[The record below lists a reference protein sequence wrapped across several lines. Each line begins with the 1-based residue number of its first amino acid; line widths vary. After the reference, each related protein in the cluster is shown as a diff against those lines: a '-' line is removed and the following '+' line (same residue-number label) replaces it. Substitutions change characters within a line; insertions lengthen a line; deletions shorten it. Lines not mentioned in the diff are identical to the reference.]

1 MKQTVKYILYTVLAA
16 VLIGCMT
23 VAYIAGKQSRKPLVC
38 KGVRIEILDS
48 TENCF
53 VTVPDVRKY
62 LDRGYGK
69 VIGLPIDSIDLV
81 KVEQIIDSRS
91 AVLKSEAFV
100 TRDSLL
106 NITITQRKPVVR
118 FQKKDGG
125 FYADSEGYIFPLQN
139 TYASHVQV
147 IDGEIPLAANSGY
160 KGDIGNEEEKAWF
173 KRIMNVVNYMENS
186 KVWKGKIVQI
196 HVQKNGELIL
206 VPRNGKEK
214 FLFGQPDS
222 INEKFSKMERY
233 YTTIVPEKGAD
244 RYKTVDVRFS
254 NQIVCK

>member
-81 KVEQIIDSRS
+81 KVEQIIDSKCVYVEGMKYPVIINGTFMLLGYEVNPQRDRIIE
-91 AVLKSEAFV
+91 VFKS
-100 TRDSLL
+100 
-106 NITITQRKPVVR
+106 
-118 FQKKDGG
+118 
-125 FYADSEGYIFPLQN
+125 FPN
-139 TYASHVQV
+139 
-147 IDGEIPLAANSGY
+147 
-160 KGDIGNEEEKAWF
+160 
-173 KRIMNVVNYMENS
+173 
-186 KVWKGKIVQI
+186 
-196 HVQKNGELIL
+196 
-206 VPRNGKEK
+206 
-214 FLFGQPDS
+214 
-222 INEKFSKMERY
+222 
-233 YTTIVPEKGAD
+233 
-244 RYKTVDVRFS
+244 
-254 NQIVCK
+254 